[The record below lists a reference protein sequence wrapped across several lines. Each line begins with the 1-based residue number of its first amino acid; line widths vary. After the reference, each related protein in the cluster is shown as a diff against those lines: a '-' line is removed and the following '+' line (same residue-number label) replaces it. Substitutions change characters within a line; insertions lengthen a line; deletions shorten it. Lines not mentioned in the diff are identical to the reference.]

1 MRIYTIKWTEPLQQL
16 KADSLFYRAQAIIK
30 SFAEESA
37 ANPNLTHALV
47 VKFFNTRNCPKM

>member
-1 MRIYTIKWTEPLQQL
+1 MDEYLLNLIFNIVNIQRKLQNCKSLNYYFEAIYT
-16 KADSLFYRAQAIIK
+16 
-30 SFAEESA
+30 